1 VRKARTRRGRFI
13 RADTKC
19 SQPNTPRFG
28 AVWKQCQERLRTS
41 LSVKGRYC
49 GARHVSTLG
58 GAEPMIRKPEV
69 FCWDAALVYEI
80 AGKGWE
86 PEVSLRAEGVLEVG
100 VAGLPLLPG
109 DVPVT

>member
-1 VRKARTRRGRFI
+1 
-13 RADTKC
+13 
-19 SQPNTPRFG
+19 
-28 AVWKQCQERLRTS
+28 
-41 LSVKGRYC
+41 
-49 GARHVSTLG
+49 
-58 GAEPMIRKPEV
+58 MIRKPEV